1 MVESPKVVRETI
13 GRSSSGAREEQIS
26 LSHRI
31 IYSDLDLTKSAEAE
45 VLRTRLRDAA
55 SRRR

>member
-1 MVESPKVVRETI
+1 MVGSPKVVRETI

-26 LSHRI
+26 RSHR
-31 IYSDLDLTKSAEAE
+31 IYSDLDLTKSADAE